1 VLTHKIRFLL
11 AVAAVIA
18 LVATFGLVSRYPDLN
33 RKAVT
38 AERHTVG
45 DTISMWPVLKASPDD
60 PTWKQIAFTSVN
72 WANDNKK
79 GMAFGIALAALLSL
93 CLGYWQFNP
102 RGRIRSAFYGMVLGT
117 PLGVCVNCAAPVFK
131 GALRSRRI
139 EMALALMFASPTL
152 NIVVLMMAFSLLPF
166 YMAMTKLVFNL
177 TVILVGVPMLAR
189 WLDTAP
195 VKDLQ
200 KLEDRLAGERCAVPV
215 TESVPAAIV
224 GMVKDFARQL
234 GWIAIRTVPLML
246 VAGVLGAA
254 LSHLVPLDAL
264 HGQGGTLAVLIAATI
279 GLILPVPMAFDVVL
293 TNALYTAGLPP
304 NVAMVLLLSLGIYS
318 LYSFMITWQSA
329 SRRWALWIAG
339 GLWLAIIPL
348 GLLAPRLHQAFYMD
362 ANLDRYRAMTAERR
376 AASPPPPAS
385 AAPRPAATGGAAQ
398 LPASETVTVGGV
410 ALQRTPFV
418 PRTGGSGKFVQHEG
432 PELGLT
438 RGFMYMMR
446 DYPDPFWIGRG
457 TTAGDFDK
465 DGWQDVAFGSD
476 QGVLLYRNIGGRFSA
491 VPLDVPA
498 LRGARVYA
506 VAFVDLDGDS
516 WPDLFVTTFHRG
528 NFWLRN
534 LQGQFATDASPIPG
548 GDAVLTVSPAFAD
561 LDGDGRIDIF
571 NGNMALGVITGSR
584 AYGGG
589 RRNGITWNRP
599 GGFVFEPLGDE
610 DDGETMASLISDING
625 DGHLDLY
632 ENNDFVV
639 PDYLYFGGKAGLKRL
654 KAPGIL
660 GFATPVFS
668 MSVDTGDV
676 NNDLRMD
683 LLVTGTLATKQNLGD
698 QPIDGVQATEYKKA
712 KAEVEYCDRIKDAAY
727 RDNCKRN
734 RRADHLIPFHRLK
747 NLDVRDCQK
756 ISDAEQRD
764 ACLLSMMW
772 MIVTNN
778 DDDSDCKARYGFDPA
793 ILEVCQLTRAAGP
806 YHGRDDYGRE
816 APQVDKAVL
825 YLGQADGGL
834 GRAGPE
840 VFDHPGGWTWSSRF
854 VDLDNDGWQDI
865 FNAEGAVN
873 MKDFGWNV
881 YLHNDHGKF
890 AQRQFSAG
898 LTNDFNLFSFVL
910 IDYDHDGDLDIIG
923 NGSEGPP
930 QIYENQSAG
939 DNHSIAF
946 ALDRPRGNTA
956 SLNARVIVHPRS
968 GPPQIREIKAGGGYQ
983 SVDAPIAFFGLGAD
997 TVVTAVEI
1005 QWPDGRRQQV
1015 QGVLEADALYR
1026 ITEPAE

>member
-1 VLTHKIRFLL
+1 MLTHKTRFVL
-11 AVAAVIA
+11 AVFAVVA
-18 LVATFGLVSRYPDLN
+18 LVASFGFVSRYPDLN
-33 RKAVT
+33 RKAAM

-45 DTISMWPVLKASPDD
+45 DTISMWPVLKVSASD
-60 PTWKQIAFTSVN
+60 PTWKQIAYTSVN

-79 GMAFGIALAALLSL
+79 GMAFGIALAALLTL
-93 CLGYWQFNP
+93 CLSYWQFNP
-102 RGRIRSAFYGMVLGT
+102 RGRMRSAFYGMMLGT

-152 NIVVLMMAFSLLPF
+152 NIVVLMMAFSLLPL
-166 YMAMTKLVFNL
+166 YMAMTKLLFNL
-177 TVILVGVPMLAR
+177 TVILIGVPLLAR

-200 KLEDRLAGERCAVPV
+200 NLEDRLAGQSCAVRV
-215 TESVPAAIV
+215 DESLPAALLGV
-224 GMVKDFARQL
+224 VVDFAKQL
-234 GWIAIRTVPLML
+234 AWIAGRTVPLML
-246 VAGVLGAA
+246 VAGVLGAT
-254 LSHLVPLDAL
+254 LSHLVPLEAL
-264 HGQGGTLAVLIAATI
+264 QGQGGTLAVLIAATVA
-279 GLILPVPMAFDVVL
+279 LILPVPMAFDVVL
-293 TNALYTAGLPP
+293 TNALYSAGLPP
-304 NVAMVLLLSLGIYS
+304 SVAMVLLLGLGIYS

-329 SRRWALWIAG
+329 SRRWAICIAA

-362 ANLDRYRAMTAERR
+362 TNLASYRELTAQRTAAPAPAPPRPSDAPPAAADR
-376 AASPPPPAS
+376 AAAS
-385 AAPRPAATGGAAQ
+385 
-398 LPASETVTVGGV
+398 LPASETVVV
-410 ALQRTPFV
+410 DAVSLQRTPFL
-418 PRTGGSGKFVQHEG
+418 PRGPGSGKFVQHEG
-432 PELGLT
+432 AELGLT

-457 TTAGDFDK
+457 TTAGDFDR
-465 DGWQDVAFGSD
+465 DGWEDIAFGSD
-476 QGVLLYRNIGGRFSA
+476 QGPLLYRNIGGRFVE
-491 VPLDVPA
+491 VPLDIPE
-498 LRGARVYA
+498 LRGARVYS
-506 VAFVDLDGDS
+506 VAFVDLDGDA

-528 NFWLRN
+528 NFWIRN
-534 LQGQFATDASPIPG
+534 LGGKFAATASPIPS
-548 GDAVLTVSPAFAD
+548 GDAMLTVSPAFAD

-584 AYGGG
+584 AYGAG

-599 GGFVFEPLGDE
+599 GGFVFEPLADE
-610 DDGETMASLISDING
+610 DDGETMASLVSDING
-625 DGHLDLY
+625 DGYLDLY
-632 ENNDFVV
+632 ESNDFVV

-654 KAPGIL
+654 KAPGVR

-683 LLVTGTLATKQNLGD
+683 LLVTGTLATKQDLGN
-698 QPIDGVQATEYKKA
+698 QPIDGVAATEYKKA
-712 KAEVEYCDRIKDAAY
+712 KAEVAYCDRIKDAAY

-734 RRADHLIPFHRLK
+734 RRADHLIPFQRLK

-756 ISDAEQRD
+756 IADAEQRD

-778 DDDSDCKARYGFDPA
+778 DDDSDCVARYGFDPR
-793 ILEVCQLTRAAGP
+793 ILEVCQLTRAAGA
-806 YHGRDDYGRE
+806 YHRRDDFASE
-816 APQVDKAVL
+816 APQIDKAVL

-834 GRAGPE
+834 GRAAPA

-881 YLHNDHGKF
+881 YLHNERGAF
-890 AQRQFSAG
+890 VQRQFSAG
-898 LTNDFNLFSFVL
+898 LTNDFNLFSFVA

-939 DNHSIAF
+939 TNHSIAF
-946 ALDRPRGNTA
+946 ALDSPRGNTA
-956 SLNARVIVHPRS
+956 SLNARVIIHPRS

-983 SVDAPIAFFGLGAD
+983 TVDAPIAFFGLGAD
-997 TVVTAVEI
+997 TAVTSVDI
-1005 QWPDGRRQQV
+1005 QWPDGRRQQIR
-1015 QGVLEADALYR
+1015 GELAADALYR
-1026 ITEPAE
+1026 IPGR